1 MIEGKKME
9 NDKRDKITVS
19 SCPMSNSILQ
29 KMKVKY
35 LNTSGD
41 SWVTRRFIHTQE
53 RPQRCLFLREWLRKL
68 EKIWTQR
75 TQSGNSKR

>member
-19 SCPMSNSILQ
+19 SCPMSNSVLK

-41 SWVTRRFIHTQE
+41 S
-53 RPQRCLFLREWLRKL
+53 
-68 EKIWTQR
+68 
-75 TQSGNSKR
+75 